1 MYNLLEVSPVG
12 VDQMRVLVVM
22 CPRVAVGVVGA
33 GAVTLVVTL
42 AVAVVLARILL
53 LLSAHPGR
61 IDRCIIT

>member
-1 MYNLLEVSPVG
+1 MYNLLEVGPVG
-12 VDQMRVLVVM
+12 VDQMRGLVVM
-22 CPRVAVGVVGA
+22 CPRVAVGVVG
-33 GAVTLVVTL
+33 